1 MWKMCILCSLMNQL
15 KTIAVDVNPC
25 QILQRQGHE
34 HLFNFG
40 HHMFDTPCNV
50 FEGLRKL
57 NRGLDTKDEK
67 LFLLQHHAF
76 MARSSKIAHDHQ
88 FIQASL

>member
-1 MWKMCILCSLMNQL
+1 
-15 KTIAVDVNPC
+15 
-25 QILQRQGHE
+25 
-34 HLFNFG
+34 
-40 HHMFDTPCNV
+40 MFDTPCRV

-76 MARSSKIAHDHQ
+76 MALSSKIAHDHQ